1 MRDRANGYESV
12 AAQYIAGRGTGGTIG
27 VRQVREW
34 AATLSIGGAVLD
46 LGCGPGYP
54 VTQVLVEAGFDVHA
68 VDASPS
74 MVAALH
80 ARFPGVHVVCER
92 AERSAFFG
100 RTFDGV
106 IAWGL
111 LFLLRPAAQERLIR
125 QVGRALVPNGRFVF
139 TAPRR
144 ACEWNDAMTGRPSV
158 SLGADR
164 YRRAI
169 DSAGLTVVGETED
182 EGENHYYMTSRA
194 ASPHPGQPSRAP

>member
-12 AAQYIAGRGTGGTIG
+12 AAQYIAGRGSGGTIG
-27 VRQVREW
+27 VRQVRDW
-34 AATLSIGGAVLD
+34 AATLRAGGAVLD

-54 VTQVLVEAGFDVHA
+54 VTQVLVDAGFQVYG

-74 MVAALH
+74 MVAAMRT
-80 ARFPGVHVVCER
+80 RFPGVEVVCER
-92 AERSAFFG
+92 VETSAFFQ

-111 LFLLRPAAQERLIR
+111 LFLLRPSVQERVIR
-125 QVGRALVPNGRFVF
+125 KVARALAPNGRFVF

-158 SLGADR
+158 SLGAER
-164 YRRAI
+164 YRRVVEA
-169 DSAGLTVVGETED
+169 AGLAMMGETED
-182 EGENHYYMTSRA
+182 EGENRYYLTSRK
-194 ASPHPGQPSRAP
+194 

>member
-27 VRQVREW
+27 VRQVRDW
-34 AATLSIGGAVLD
+34 AATLRTGGRVLD

-54 VTQVLVEAGFDVHA
+54 ITQVLVDAGFEVYA
-68 VDASPS
+68 IDASPS
-74 MVAALH
+74 MVAAFH
-80 ARFPGVHVVCER
+80 ARFPRVRVVCER
-92 AERSAFFG
+92 AETSTLFG
-100 RTFDGV
+100 RKFDGV

-125 QVGRALVPNGRFVF
+125 NVARALVPDGRFVF
-139 TAPRR
+139 TAPQP

-164 YRRAI
+164 YHRAV

-182 EGENHYYMTSRA
+182 EGENHYYMTARA
-194 ASPHPGQPSRAP
+194 AGPVFG